1 MLRSL
6 NPLRWVCVCLLMV
19 ALVAVSPA
27 IWAQGSAPDVDT
39 GVIAGSVDTGF
50 TFGWSNIPT
59 KLDPSDTNNHPNLGG
74 SFGVNL
80 TNHVA
85 VVGEYKYQLMAPLD
99 GVAFNTQLFGGALRY
114 SFGGHKVVP
123 YVVLSGG
130 GARLM
135 GSESGVTAT
144 ANGGYFG
151 TGAGASLFL
160 GKHWGIRPEF
170 RYDYLHLSFAGVT
183 QNANITEVSNGL
195 FIQFGGTSSKSQLPG
210 TKP

>member
-1 MLRSL
+1 MVRTL
-6 NPLRWVCVCLLMV
+6 NPLRWVCVCLATV
-19 ALVAVSPA
+19 ALVVVSPA
-27 IWAQGSAPDVDT
+27 IWAQGVTPNADT
-39 GVIAGSVDTGF
+39 GVKAGSLDTDF
-50 TFGWSNIPT
+50 TIGWSNIPT

-80 TNHVA
+80 TNHVG

-123 YVVLSGG
+123 YVVLGGG
-130 GARLM
+130 GARLT

-160 GKHWGIRPEF
+160 GKNWGIRPEF
-170 RYDYLHLSFAGVT
+170 RYDYLHLSLAGVT
-183 QNANITEVSNGL
+183 QNANITEVSTGL
-195 FIQFGGTSSKSQLPG
+195 FFQFGGTSSRSQLASSRP
-210 TKP
+210 